1 MRHLSRQIHEQ
12 LQLAKRVVLVV
23 HQNPDGDAL
32 GAATTLHEHLQK
44 QGKDVCIWS
53 STKVLPQYAFLPH
66 FQSITTDPEIFSA
79 SDLDLIVVL
88 DSGDLSYAGINK
100 LVMGLEHKI
109 INIDHHP
116 TNRNFGF
123 INLVQPT
130 ASSTCEMVYHFFKHN
145 RLPTNHRIATS
156 LLTGILTDTDN
167 FQNSATSLS
176 AFMAASD
183 LIRSGGNFNMIN
195 QWIVKNKT
203 VNGLRL
209 WGVVLSRL
217 QNLEEAKLVYTY
229 ITKEDLVTYNV
240 SENESEGIANFLNNI
255 DNGGA
260 CLILKEIEND
270 KIKGS
275 FRTTNEDLDVA
286 AWAKKMGGGG
296 HKKAAGFT
304 ASGTI
309 QDVLKQLLTLK

>member
-1 MRHLSRQIHEQ
+1 MRHLSRQIHEK
-12 LQLAKRVVLVV
+12 LQLAQRVVLVV

-32 GAATTLHEHLQK
+32 GAATSLQEHLQK
-44 QGKDVCIWS
+44 LGKNVCIWS

-66 FQSITTDPEIFSA
+66 YQSITTDPEIFA
-79 SDLDLIVVL
+79 APDLDLIAVL
-88 DSGDLSYAGINK
+88 DSGDLSYAGVHK
-100 LVMGLEHKI
+100 LVAGLEHKI

-145 RLPTNHRIATS
+145 RLPINHRIATS

-229 ITKEDLVTYNV
+229 ITKEDLSTYNV
-240 SENESEGIANFLNNI
+240 SESESEGIANFLNNI

-260 CLILKEIEND
+260 CLILKEIEDN

-275 FRTTNEDLDVA
+275 FRTTNDDLDVA